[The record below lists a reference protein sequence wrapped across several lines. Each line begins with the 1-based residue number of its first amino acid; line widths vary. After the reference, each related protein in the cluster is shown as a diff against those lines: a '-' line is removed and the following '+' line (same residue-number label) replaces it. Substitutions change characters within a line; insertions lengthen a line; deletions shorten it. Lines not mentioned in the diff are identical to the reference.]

1 MKNFNQIHSCS
12 VKVIR
17 VLIRHSRISF
27 AFGRNMWFV
36 EQVLT
41 RCKNHDWFTSSHAT
55 KYSVFNNLKHG
66 GQGSHFPFLR
76 YFRSQFQN
84 LQLGLRNQFGIKK
97 IMAILKIFGTSI
109 YDLKNNGRFQTL
121 LQESVKFSY
130 FGHLSKMVD
139 PSLKSTN

>member
-1 MKNFNQIHSCS
+1 MKVFHFLGIQPIDKIYTVHLRTYQMKNFNQIHSCS

-66 GQGSHFPFLR
+66 GQGSHFPF
-76 YFRSQFQN
+76 SQN
-84 LQLGLRNQFGIKK
+84 
-97 IMAILKIFGTSI
+97 
-109 YDLKNNGRFQTL
+109 
-121 LQESVKFSY
+121 FS
-130 FGHLSKMVD
+130 FIALEPLSMVHW
-139 PSLKSTN
+139 LN